1 MYLLYRCFYQR
12 LHVFE
17 KSNNS
22 ECCIEDDFCSPT
34 HTMPDLEWM
43 LSEKGV
49 LKTTLEENPRK
60 KNQVR
65 DAMAFSIRQNVNRGE
80 DSDSD

>member
-1 MYLLYRCFYQR
+1 M
-12 LHVFE
+12 
-17 KSNNS
+17 
-22 ECCIEDDFCSPT
+22 T
-34 HTMPDLEWM
+34 DLEWM

-65 DAMAFSIRQNVNRGE
+65 DVMALSIRQNVNRGE